1 MYLKYNYRGFSKE
14 RVVIKSSYGQE
25 KITLDEAFYFVCFK
39 VKVYLMYVQRG
50 VQLVIIKWVT

>member
-39 VKVYLMYVQRG
+39 VKVYLMYVQRD
-50 VQLVIIKWVT
+50 V